1 MDLCDNGCNAC
12 LQKLC
17 AHKVPIFSSLN
28 YKHLKEITKLIEHK
42 TYSKGDVLLIE
53 NDLGDSIIII
63 NKGSAKAVRYSQD
76 GREQI
81 LHVLMEGD
89 FFGEQFLFSN
99 QRASYSVEALEEVS
113 ICLLTKVEFK
123 KLLSS
128 SPDIAMKVIEELG
141 NRLVRLENSMKR
153 IGVKSIDSRI
163 GQLLMDFSHKYGNKT
178 EMGIEV
184 HLPLSREGMSNYLG
198 IARETM
204 SRKLSQLETD
214 QVIRSEGNKII
225 VILDEAKLIELSEM

>member
-1 MDLCDNGCNAC
+1 MDLCDKGCNTC

-17 AHKVPIFSSLN
+17 VHKVPIFSSLN
-28 YKHLKEITKLIEHK
+28 YEHLRQIVQLIEHK
-42 TYSKGDVLLIE
+42 TYKKGDMLLRE
-53 NDLGDSIIII
+53 NDLGDSITII
-63 NKGSAKAVRYSQD
+63 NEGSAKALRYSQD

-81 LHVLMEGD
+81 LHVLTEGD

-99 QRASYSVEALEEVS
+99 QRASYSVEALDDIA
-113 ICLLTKVEFK
+113 ICLLTKTEFK
-123 KLLSS
+123 KLLNSN
-128 SPDIAMKVIEELG
+128 PDIAMKVIEELG

-163 GQLLMDFSHKYGNKT
+163 GQLLIDFSLKYGKET
-178 EMGIEV
+178 EIGVEI

-204 SRKLSQLETD
+204 SRKLSQLEAD
-214 QVIRSEGNKII
+214 KIIKSEGNKII
-225 VILDEAKLIELSEM
+225 VVLDEEKLIELSEM

>member
-1 MDLCDNGCNAC
+1 MDLCDKGCNTC

-17 AHKVPIFSSLN
+17 VHKVPIFSSLN
-28 YKHLKEITKLIEHK
+28 YEHLRQIVQLIEHK
-42 TYSKGDVLLIE
+42 TYKKGDVLLRE

-63 NKGSAKAVRYSQD
+63 NEGSAKALRYTQD

-99 QRASYSVEALEEVS
+99 QKASYSVEALDDVA
-113 ICLLTKVEFK
+113 ICLLTKTEFK
-123 KLLSS
+123 KLLNSNS
-128 SPDIAMKVIEELG
+128 DIAMKVIEELG

-163 GQLLMDFSHKYGNKT
+163 GQLLIDFSHKYGKET
-178 EMGIEV
+178 DIGVEIQ
-184 HLPLSREGMSNYLG
+184 LPLSREGMSNYLG

-204 SRKLSQLETD
+204 SRKLSQLEAD
-214 QVIRSEGNKII
+214 KIIKSEGNKII
-225 VILDEAKLIELSEM
+225 VVLDEEKLIELSEM

>member
-1 MDLCDNGCNAC
+1 MDLCDKSCETC

-17 AHKVPIFSSLN
+17 VRKVPIFSSLN
-28 YKHLKEITKLIEHK
+28 YEHLKQIAQLIEHR
-42 TYSKGDVLLIE
+42 TYNKGDVLLRE
-53 NDLGDSIIII
+53 NDLGDCIIII
-63 NKGSAKAVRYSQD
+63 NEGSAKALRYTQD

-81 LHVLMEGD
+81 LHVLMAGD

-99 QRASYSVEALEEVS
+99 QRASYSVEALEEVA
-113 ICLLTKVEFK
+113 ICLLTKTDFK

-128 SPDIAMKVIEELG
+128 NPDIAMKVIEELG

-163 GQLLMDFSHKYGNKT
+163 GQLLIDFSHKYGKT
-178 EMGIEV
+178 TEAGIEI

-225 VILDEAKLIELSEM
+225 VILDEAKLFKLSEM